1 MTADSASREDVRNKV
16 ADLLDAALVPGLV
29 DRLYRYESDNV
40 ETGSKHAAIAVVS
53 GGTKRQASGINDQRW
68 RNVFLVQVL
77 VFVDKANVL
86 VENQGGSNWTSLD
99 VENKLD
105 RLDKAIADVIANNRG
120 NSAWS
125 FIDYADEYSTIV
137 DGSERPYETP
147 DTQQTK
153 WKVESYTLVVDYI
166 EKGAP

>member
-86 VENQGGSNWTSLD
+86 VPSL
-99 VENKLD
+99 
-105 RLDKAIADVIANNRG
+105 
-120 NSAWS
+120 
-125 FIDYADEYSTIV
+125 
-137 DGSERPYETP
+137 YETLP
-147 DTQQTK
+147 AMLVGEAFD
-153 WKVESYTLVVDYI
+153 WFLAKVTRWF
-166 EKGAP
+166 